1 MLDLILLT
9 SGLAFFVLSIG
20 YAAVCDRL

>member
-1 MLDLILLT
+1 MLDLVLLA